1 MDPLFMA
8 CSLFRRR
15 KFDEC
20 VKICSQMLEKNPY
33 DQVKTNRFLSFNKKE
48 LIFSSTST
56 NARTN
61 TLAHGNIFSKILSFN
76 KIINK

>member
-33 DQVKTNRFLSFNKKE
+33 DQVTKNRFYLFYKIE
-48 LIFSSTST
+48 LIFSST
-56 NARTN
+56 APTN
-61 TLAHGNIFSKILSFN
+61 TLAHGYIFKNIIF
-76 KIINK
+76 